1 MPKEV
6 KRVEMKG
13 TEDLRKIIADE
24 INQLR
29 MGTSNPSRGN
39 AVANLLGKLIQSVK
53 LDIEVHRYVSND
65 KRQVKSLNTPL
76 INTAK
81 QLNQ

>member
-1 MPKEV
+1 MPETK
-6 KRVEMKG
+6 KVEMKG

-53 LDIEVHRYVSND
+53 LDIEVHRYVTND
-65 KRQVKSLNTPL
+65 KRSVKSLNTPL